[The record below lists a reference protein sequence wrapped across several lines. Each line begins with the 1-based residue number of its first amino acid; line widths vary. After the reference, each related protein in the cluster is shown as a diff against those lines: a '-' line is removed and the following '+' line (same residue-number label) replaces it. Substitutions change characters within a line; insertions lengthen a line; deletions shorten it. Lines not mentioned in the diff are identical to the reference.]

1 MYYGLAGSGL
11 ANAWLYYYF
20 KETSFLKTSIKIC
33 EHIFDFSIKQNT
45 KTILIDPMSEEIDY
59 TYSKGMLG
67 QLYFINEL
75 LNIIKE

>member
-1 MYYGLAGSGL
+1 MLGFIIILKKL
-11 ANAWLYYYF
+11 H
-20 KETSFLKTSIKIC
+20 FL
-33 EHIFDFSIKQNT
+33 HIFDFSIKQNT